1 MFKLPINF
9 MFSKKIL
16 KLNTNFLFRSFARL
30 NPSRSSKI
38 SENIQNNTSNID
50 LNNNYSEELELLQSK
65 IINNNTLYNQTEEQI
80 NDNQRES
87 STNENTKTKKSQSSK
102 VEDKFET
109 EKTKE

>member
-1 MFKLPINF
+1 MFKLPMNF
-9 MFSKKIL
+9 KFSKKIL

-38 SENIQNNTSNID
+38 SENIQKNSSNID
-50 LNNNYSEELELLQSK
+50 LSNNYSEEFELSQSK

-87 STNENTKTKKSQSSK
+87 YSNENTNTKKSQSSK

-109 EKTKE
+109 EKAKE